1 MIDIGTVYLLC
12 GIYLAYVAWQSFHDK
27 NHSKRLGT
35 TAFWAL
41 LAIAFLAGGRLPPML
56 MGILALMIAGL
67 AGSGA
72 IGLGQ
77 YHAPTPE
84 TRAIKAQRLGNR
96 LFIPALLIPAVT
108 LLGVFGLKHVHWG
121 SWTLLSTEQTTIICL
136 AISCAAGFT
145 AALRMTG
152 ERLPDAIHASRGIL
166 DSIGWAVLLPLLL
179 AMLGGL
185 FNKAGIGD
193 LVARLPQLPEAVRAE
208 IEADLAAQYTVRPG
222 VAMVNSDKGITNLH
236 VPSDVIVDAS
246 MPAMIRDSG
255 GMWNAEGKLQDAKAV
270 IPDRCYAGIYQVVV
284 DDCKANGAFDPATM
298 GSVPNVGL
306 MAQAAEEY
314 GSHNKT
320 FQIAADGVVRV
331 LDIDYRPVLWGLTP
345 RGAGENRYVA
355 DAHVTAQ
362 LQEMLPQFDLLVGT
376 EEEFFIA
383 GGVAKDLMAS
393 LRAVRAKAPSEGA
406 MAAIAGVLT
415 A

>member
-56 MGILALMIAGL
+56 MGILALVIAGL

-193 LVARLPQLPEAVRAE
+193 LVATMLTTALP
-208 IEADLAAQYTVRPG
+208 
-222 VAMVNSDKGITNLH
+222 
-236 VPSDVIVDAS
+236 
-246 MPAMIRDSG
+246 
-255 GMWNAEGKLQDAKAV
+255 
-270 IPDRCYAGIYQVVV
+270 
-284 DDCKANGAFDPATM
+284 
-298 GSVPNVGL
+298 
-306 MAQAAEEY
+306 
-314 GSHNKT
+314 
-320 FQIAADGVVRV
+320 
-331 LDIDYRPVLWGLTP
+331 
-345 RGAGENRYVA
+345 
-355 DAHVTAQ
+355 
-362 LQEMLPQFDLLVGT
+362 LQE
-376 EEEFFIA
+376 A
-383 GGVAKDLMAS
+383 WVAVLAYGLGMVLFTMVMGNAF
-393 LRAVRAKAPSEGA
+393 AAFPVM
-406 MAAIAGVLT
+406 MAAIGLPLLIQHYHGDPAVIAAVGMLAGFCGTLMTPMAANFNIVPAALLELKDQNGVIRQQIGT
-415 A
+415 AVPLWVCNVAIIYVGAFLLWN

>member
-56 MGILALMIAGL
+56 MGILALVIAGL

-77 YHAPTPE
+77 YYAPTPE

-136 AISCAAGFT
+136 AIACAAGFT

-193 LVARLPQLPEAVRAE
+193 LVATILTTALP
-208 IEADLAAQYTVRPG
+208 
-222 VAMVNSDKGITNLH
+222 
-236 VPSDVIVDAS
+236 
-246 MPAMIRDSG
+246 
-255 GMWNAEGKLQDAKAV
+255 LQDAWVAVLAYGLGMVLFTMVMGNAFAAFPVMTLGIGLPVLVHQHGADPAALAAIGMLTGYCGTLLTPMAANFNIVPVALLELKDQNAV
-270 IPDRCYAGIYQVVV
+270 IRMQVMT
-284 DDCKANGAFDPATM
+284 ALP
-298 GSVPNVGL
+298 L
-306 MAQAAEEY
+306 
-314 GSHNKT
+314 
-320 FQIAADGVVRV
+320 IACNLV
-331 LDIDYRPVLWGLTP
+331 LLY
-345 RGAGENRYVA
+345 
-355 DAHVTAQ
+355 
-362 LQEMLPQFDLLVGT
+362 MLALP
-376 EEEFFIA
+376 
-383 GGVAKDLMAS
+383 
-393 LRAVRAKAPSEGA
+393 
-406 MAAIAGVLT
+406 
-415 A
+415 